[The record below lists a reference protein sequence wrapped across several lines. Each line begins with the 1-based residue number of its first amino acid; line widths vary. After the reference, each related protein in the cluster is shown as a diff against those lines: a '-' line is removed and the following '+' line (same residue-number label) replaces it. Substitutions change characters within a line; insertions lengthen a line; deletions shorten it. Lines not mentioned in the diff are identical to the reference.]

1 MTRACLLIALLA
13 ALAILAPG
21 RASAQTDPMLSQ
33 YYQAPTFYNPAEAG
47 QTDYLRIRA
56 GSRMQWVGVDGAPTT
71 FAGLADMPFK
81 LMDRRLGVG
90 MKVMT
95 DKIGLYNSMDIAA
108 QLAYK
113 FRRWGGMWSAG
124 LSVGMYDQKFK
135 GSEVILPSD
144 DDYHQGTD
152 DAIPTQDIHGM
163 ALDLGA
169 GVSYTHRLF
178 SAGLSMTHLTSPTIR
193 MKIDGSETS
202 TEKEFQWQA
211 RRTLYFTAQ
220 SNIPIKNTL
229 FELMPSAIVASD
241 FTFTTAVIT
250 ARARYKK
257 FLSFGVGYRWDD
269 AVYATV
275 GAEISGFF
283 IGYSFDYSTSAIARA
298 SSGSHEVWA
307 GYSLKLDMGEKNRHR
322 HKSVRIM

>member
-90 MKVMT
+90 VKVMT
-95 DKIGLYNSMDIAA
+95 EKIGLYNSMDIAA

-229 FELMPSAIVASD
+229 FEVIPSVMVKSDLHTVVAEA
-241 FTFTTAVIT
+241 TGRV
-250 ARARYKK
+250 RYNK
-257 FLSFGVGYRWDD
+257 FLSAGVGYRYND

-275 GAEISGFF
+275 AAEFKGFF
-283 IGYSFDYSTSAIARA
+283 IGYAYDYPLTAIAKA
-298 SSGSHEVWA
+298 SSGSHEIVA
-307 GYSLKLDMGEKNRHR
+307 GYSLKLDFSEKNKNK
-322 HKSVRIM
+322 HKSIRIM

>member
-90 MKVMT
+90 VKVMT
-95 DKIGLYNSMDIAA
+95 EKIGLYNSMDIAA

-283 IGYSFDYSTSAIARA
+283 IGYSFDYSTSDIARA